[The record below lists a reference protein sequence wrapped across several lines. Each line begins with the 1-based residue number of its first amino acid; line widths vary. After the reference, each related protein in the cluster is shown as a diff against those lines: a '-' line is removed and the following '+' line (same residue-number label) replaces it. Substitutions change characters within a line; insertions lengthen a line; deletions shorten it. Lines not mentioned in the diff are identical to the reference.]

1 MGFDVK
7 MSEIHGMAQRGGSV
21 TTQIK
26 YGDKVYSPS
35 IGTGEADVVVAFE
48 KVEAVR
54 WLPFL
59 KRGGTLIVNDYEVY
73 PLPVLIEKEKYPP
86 NVLEALKSSVERVK
100 VVPAARMAEDLG
112 NVRAQ
117 NIVLLGVLVKVLG
130 LDALDW
136 VQLLKEHVPPRFH
149 DINVKALQAGLAA

>member
-35 IGTGEADVVVAFE
+35 IGRGEADVIVAFE
-48 KVEAVR
+48 KVEAAR
-54 WLPFL
+54 WLPYL
-59 KRGGTLIVNDYEVY
+59 KQAGILIVNDHEVY
-73 PLPVLIEKEKYPP
+73 PLPVLIEKEKYPSDI
-86 NVLEALKSSVERVK
+86 LDALKSKVENLK
-100 VVPAARMAEDLG
+100 VVAASRIAGELG

-117 NIVLLGVLVKVLG
+117 NIVLLGVLVKALG
-130 LDALDW
+130 LEDLDW
-136 VQLLKEHVPPRFH
+136 VRLVKEHVPSRLQ
-149 DINVKALQAGLAA
+149 DLNVKALEAGLAL